1 MAGWPKSMMRRIKK
15 LLLVEDTPA
24 KGKNPASPA
33 AREKLAASPRTDER
47 TLTKLANDSHE
58 HVRMAVAK
66 NPSTP
71 AKTRAAM
78 CEDPAADIRLVLA
91 QRMVELLPGL
101 SEDEHSELYAFAV
114 QALGA
119 LAHDEVVKVRS
130 ALSGALKDYAQT
142 PPKIAGTLARDI
154 EREVSEPI
162 LRYCVALSDEDM
174 LDILSHHPEP
184 WVISAIAGR
193 DHVSEDVS
201 HGVFETEDKAA
212 NKTLL
217 ENTGAEIAEHTL
229 VRMVEKAQEFPE
241 WQEPL
246 ARHGRLSADM
256 GKDLANIAEDAV
268 LRLLEERKD
277 FDETARSDIAEITA
291 RRLTFKAGK
300 DSNTDKEG
308 KKPAANQKTKKQNG
322 KKPPDKNGEK
332 APDNPVA
339 ERVRELLL
347 HDKLDDAAIS
357 DAIALGERDFIIYAL
372 SGLGRVPPAMVE
384 HILSTHSPKAVISL
398 FWLAGLSMRNALA
411 MQKSMKQI
419 DPRDVVNARDGLYYP
434 YSDEDMIWQLEFFG
448 INNPKP
454 RENTARTAETG

>member
-1 MAGWPKSMMRRIKK
+1 MAGWPKSMMNRIKR
-15 LLLVEDTPA
+15 LFLVKDTPA
-24 KGKNPASPA
+24 KGKKPASPA
-33 AREKLAASPRTDER
+33 AREKLAANPRTDER
-47 TLTKLANDSHE
+47 TLTRLANDSHE
-58 HVRMAVAK
+58 RVRMAVAK

-78 CEDPAADIRLVLA
+78 CEDPATDIRLVLA
-91 QRMVELLPGL
+91 QRMVDLLPGL

-193 DHVSEDVS
+193 GHVSEGVS
-201 HGVFETEDKAA
+201 HGVFETQDKAA

-217 ENTGAEIAEHTL
+217 ENTGAEIAGDTL

-246 ARHGRLSADM
+246 ARHSRLSSAM
-256 GKDLANIAEDAV
+256 AKDLANIAEDAV
-268 LRLLEERKD
+268 LRLLEERRD
-277 FDETARSDIAEITA
+277 FDETARNDIAEITA
-291 RRLTFKAGK
+291 RRLTFNTGK
-300 DSNTDKEG
+300 ENKVGKEG
-308 KKPAANQKTKKQNG
+308 KKPASEQKKNKKEQ
-322 KKPPDKNGEK
+322 PKNGEK
-332 APDNPVA
+332 APDDPVA
-339 ERVRELLL
+339 GRVRELLL
-347 HDKLDDAAIS
+347 HDKLDDAAVS
-357 DAIALGERDFIIYAL
+357 DAIALGERNFIIYAL

-384 HILSTHSPKAVISL
+384 HILDTHSPKAVISL

-411 MQKSMKQI
+411 MQKSMEQI

-454 RENTARTAETG
+454 RENTARAAETG